1 MTVKHTV
8 QLKNITLGDGF
19 PKICVPVLGGTEGE
33 ILEQARVAAGAEP
46 DLVEWRADFYG
57 GITDYGKAAG
67 VLSALS
73 EILGQIP
80 ILFTFR
86 TGREGGNR
94 EISPEEYRE
103 LNLWAASRAETDLVD
118 VEGRWPELQA
128 DRLTEAVHRM
138 GKPVVASS
146 HFFDR
151 TPGRPELVSVFE
163 ELRDTG
169 AEILKVAVMPE
180 SREDVLELLSVT
192 LEMDRRLPNPLISMS
207 MGSLGGI
214 SRASGRLTGSA
225 LTFGAA
231 GNVSAPGQLPVAE
244 LRRMLEL
251 L

>member
-86 TGREGGNR
+86 TGR
-94 EISPEEYRE
+94 
-103 LNLWAASRAETDLVD
+103 
-118 VEGRWPELQA
+118 
-128 DRLTEAVHRM
+128 
-138 GKPVVASS
+138 
-146 HFFDR
+146 
-151 TPGRPELVSVFE
+151 
-163 ELRDTG
+163 
-169 AEILKVAVMPE
+169 
-180 SREDVLELLSVT
+180 
-192 LEMDRRLPNPLISMS
+192 
-207 MGSLGGI
+207 
-214 SRASGRLTGSA
+214 
-225 LTFGAA
+225 
-231 GNVSAPGQLPVAE
+231 
-244 LRRMLEL
+244 
-251 L
+251 